1 MTVIGTNISWTNST
15 WGLAI
20 GCTKVS
26 AGCDRCYAET
36 LVNRLPTFNQ
46 RFDEVRLRL
55 ERLKDVR
62 KFKPIQV
69 AGELLPH
76 MVFVNS
82 LSDFWHDD
90 IPDDVVFRILDVMEA
105 HPSVIFQILTKRPIR
120 ARKLL
125 IQRYAGRGIPS
136 HIWMGV
142 TVEDNQVARR
152 LDIWRTIL
160 ERTGGGTFFVSV
172 EPLIGP
178 ADALDFTDMNWVI
191 TGGESGGG
199 ARIMQPDW
207 LKHAIQNAQAAGAAV
222 WHKQNGQI
230 RSHPNLYRAPAAL
243 TLTSKFHWLID
254 HGWETLPKEKGGATI
269 DKMISR
275 VAGGIPHAEGHA
287 EQQPDLSSQQG
298 RLAPC
303 AGRFPVLRIGE
314 CEMARR
320 TLPTKWTPRG
330 KPAGKPESGTAKRV
344 RDGERAR

>member
-1 MTVIGTNISWTNST
+1 MDYTAGAAIDEGEDFLTVIGTNISWTNST
-15 WGLAI
+15 WGLAT

-26 AGCDRCYAET
+26 AGCDNCYAET

-62 KFKPIQV
+62 RFKPIPV

-90 IPDDVVFRILDVMEA
+90 IPDDVIFRILDVMEE
-105 HPSVIFQILTKRPIR
+105 HPKVIFQILTKRPVR

-125 IQRYAGRGIPS
+125 TQRYAGCGIPP

-142 TVEDNQVARR
+142 TVEDNQVAKR

-178 ADALDFTDMNWVI
+178 AGLDFTGMDWVI

-199 ARIMQPDW
+199 ARVMQAAW
-207 LKHAIQNAQAAGAAV
+207 LETAIYNAKVAGAAL

-230 RSHPNLYRAPAAL
+230 RSHPNLACAPAHLGL
-243 TLTSKFHWLID
+243 TARFQWLIE

-269 DKMISR
+269 NKRNYRELPGAFHTLKDALNRISL
-275 VAGGIPHAEGHA
+275 I
-287 EQQPDLSSQQG
+287 
-298 RLAPC
+298 
-303 AGRFPVLRIGE
+303 
-314 CEMARR
+314 
-320 TLPTKWTPRG
+320 
-330 KPAGKPESGTAKRV
+330 
-344 RDGERAR
+344 